1 MISRTQSDP
10 GAEPKVEEHKM
21 AKRLSLHATQF
32 RRKLSDFQNDIDEA
46 CSKADAWLNR
56 PREEMPDES
65 VAWASGWVC
74 GSGWVCFAADLL
86 AWAEG

>member
-65 VAWASGWVC
+65 VAWRLGLRVGVWFKVGVFCSR
-74 GSGWVCFAADLL
+74 FARL
-86 AWAEG
+86 G